1 MLITLHVNLDAA
13 HKSHLVEIILY
24 CLLCPQV
31 CEEYRLHRETYY
43 LALDMY
49 DRFMDS
55 QINIQKEQLQLVG
68 VTCLFIASKIEVF
81 AIVLF

>member
-1 MLITLHVNLDAA
+1 MLAA
-13 HKSHLVEIILY
+13 IMDHKSHLVKLYEIIL
-24 CLLCPQV
+24 CSLLCPQV

-68 VTCLFIASKIEVF
+68 VTCLFIASKIEVLTVMMF
-81 AIVLF
+81 